1 MLEISFQPHKKK
13 ETIIKTDGKE
23 HKLNFLEVSG
33 LFINSFFPLLQRG
46 SFPQADEVFQGS
58 ESFLEKMDEH
68 GVQTKLLLHVEDN
81 SSEKNRHQMSEESLA
96 KVYAFLDN
104 KPTNVID
111 HALEIL
117 TARFDDKYAA
127 TIWLEFLALLCGIY
141 YWLAPKKEK
150 KYRMSPGDMFTD
162 LELSKFNDDTE
173 INRLIQAALETIKE
187 SNGEMIQEEHHP
199 YILHAEKYNVYPFD
213 PPMLR
218 ELITDIYSRRT
229 RTIVFDLDFCYP
241 NIPDRIDIQNIPHKQ
256 WMEMRS
262 REIRGIK
269 YIADDPLQL
278 AWLEVLKA
286 IEHNIFCNICFI
298 CGTVFPIHTQYSKT
312 KCGSKECVAEYE
324 KRMTEKKKQEG
335 ITNSQGIKL
344 PYRDYMRKAQQKSRQ
359 KKSNN

>member
-1 MLEISFQPHKKK
+1 MREISFQPHKKK

-23 HKLNFLEVSG
+23 HKLNCLEVSG
-33 LFINSFFPLLQRG
+33 LFLNSFFPLLKRG
-46 SFPQADEVFQGS
+46 SLPQADEVLQGF
-58 ESFLEKMDEH
+58 EGFLEKMVEH
-68 GVQTKLLLHVEDN
+68 DVQTKPLLRAEDN
-81 SSEKNRHQMSEESLA
+81 GSEKIGHQMSEENLA

-111 HALEIL
+111 HAVEIL

-150 KYRMSPGDMFTD
+150 NYRRSPGDMFTD

-173 INRLIQAALETIKE
+173 INRLIQAALEAIKE
-187 SNGEMIQEEHHP
+187 HKEGTIREEHHP

-218 ELITDIYSRRT
+218 ELITDIFSRRT
-229 RTIVFDLDFCYP
+229 QAVGFDLDFCYP
-241 NIPDRIDIQNIPHKQ
+241 NIPDRIDIQDIPYQQ
-256 WMEMRS
+256 WMEMRY
-262 REIRGIK
+262 REIRGVK
-269 YIADDPLQL
+269 YIAYEPLQL

-298 CGTVFPIHTQYSKT
+298 CGTVFPIHTQYGKT
-312 KCGSKECVAEYE
+312 KCGSKECTVEYD

-344 PYRDYMRKAQQKSRQ
+344 PYRDYMRKAKQKSRQ
-359 KKSNN
+359 NKSND